1 MRINLGTVDRAFR
14 AVLGLGLLYISF
26 LSGLPIF
33 DGAIVK
39 YGAAIVGLVM
49 LATAAT
55 RICPLYAV
63 LGIRTCGS

>member
-14 AVLGLGLLYISF
+14 AVLGLGLLYLSF

-39 YGAAIVGLVM
+39 YGAAIIGFVM